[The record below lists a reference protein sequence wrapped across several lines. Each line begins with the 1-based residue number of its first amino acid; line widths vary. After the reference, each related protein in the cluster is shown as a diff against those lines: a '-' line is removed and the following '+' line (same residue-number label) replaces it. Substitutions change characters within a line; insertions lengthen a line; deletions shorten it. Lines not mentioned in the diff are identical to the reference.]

1 MKSILVPVEEHLLI
15 QPVLETALLL
25 GRALD
30 GYLEGMAITPD
41 LPPYIASDITIGD
54 ISFLDPEVR
63 RQRAEASRRLFET
76 FMEAQRVPQFETGS
90 SGLCFGWHGGDLAED
105 DFVGH
110 YARAFDIT
118 VLGRPS
124 DQANQ
129 PRPPTVEAALFE
141 SGRPVLLV
149 PPTPPSTLGTTA
161 VIAWNRSTET
171 ARTVALAMPLLAR
184 AQRIVVV
191 DFEDWGVSGPST
203 QDLSRT
209 LRQNGLPVETRSL
222 PNPHGH
228 AGEAILSAAV
238 SLGCDLLV
246 KGAYTQ
252 SRLRQFI
259 FGGATSQI
267 LSNTTVPVL
276 MAH

>member
-1 MKSILVPVEEHLLI
+1 MKSILVPVEEHHLI

-30 GYLEGMAITPD
+30 GYLEGMAITPN
-41 LPPYIASDITIGD
+41 LPPYIASDLAIGD

-76 FMEAQRVPQFETGS
+76 FMTAHGVPPSDTEP
-90 SGLCFGWHGGDLAED
+90 SGLGFGWHEGDLAED

-110 YARAFDIT
+110 YARAFDMT

-124 DQANQ
+124 DEPNQ
-129 PRPPTVEAALFE
+129 SRPPTVEAALFE

-149 PPTPPSTLGTTA
+149 PPTPPSTLGTTL

-171 ARTVALAMPLLAR
+171 ARTIGFAMPLLAR

-203 QDLSRT
+203 QDLGRT
-209 LRQNGLPVETRSL
+209 LTRNGLPVETRSL

-259 FGGATSQI
+259 FGGATSHI